1 MNVWR
6 PYPLVRLLFP
16 FLAGILSGIWMAG
29 QFTIPVWYSIGPPVL
44 AVIFYILPGSHHAYQ
59 YRGVFGMLV
68 FTIMFFIGF
77 QLVLFQHA
85 PNRSGFIGKNP
96 EGLFLAVVKEPPVLK
111 GDYYR
116 AVLGIDA
123 RSDGENWIRAAGQIQ
138 ASCRFSSRQSLLQY
152 GDAVLI
158 KGVLHPIE
166 SNANPHAFDYAAFLK
181 SRGITHQ
188 ALFSPYQWKVIAV
201 PEFYKMQRFAYVF
214 RDKLMQIFQ
223 DQNITGREFGV
234 ASALLLGYTNG
245 IDPDLRREYSSTGAM
260 HILSVSGM
268 HVGIIYLFLE
278 FLLSFMGKR
287 RRTRMLK
294 TVILMTFIWFYALLT
309 GLSPS
314 VIRASTMLSF
324 IILGRSLDRS
334 PDMYNILS
342 ASLILILTTNPFL
355 IIDIGFQL
363 SYLAVLGIVIFYKP
377 IYELILSPIW
387 IVDKIWSIVACS
399 LAATISTLPLTL
411 FTFHQF
417 PNYFILTNIAVVPL
431 SSVII
436 YSGILALAVSPVYVL
451 SQLAGTVFDWMI
463 WLLNL
468 IIHTIDEMPFSTM
481 KGIYITP
488 IQMLLL
494 YLLLALVF
502 LFLSRKRQVY
512 IWLLFATS
520 IALQSSFLANKIN
533 RLSQLSLIVYNFS
546 DCLAIDLL
554 AQDRAYLYYREKRDE
569 EGLSAHAS
577 EIVRNAGYAR
587 GVKRREFYRAA
598 NGVVTTPQLLI
609 AEDLQRDR
617 SSCFIQFRDLK
628 IAVLRQPVVP
638 KMKREIALDYLILS
652 GNPYVTIREVCRVFR
667 VKQII
672 IDGTNDGWRARR
684 WLREAQE
691 AGISCHAVSQN
702 GAFVKDF

>member
-16 FLAGILSGIWMAG
+16 FLAGILSGIGLAG
-29 QFTIPVWYSIGPPVL
+29 HFIIPVWFSIGFPAL
-44 AVIFYILPGSHHAYQ
+44 AVIFYALPGSHHAYR

-68 FTIMFFIGF
+68 FGIIFFIGF
-77 QLVLFQHA
+77 QLVFFQHA
-85 PNRSGFIGKNP
+85 PNRSGFIGRNP

-116 AVLGIDA
+116 AVLEIDA
-123 RSDGENWIRAAGQIQ
+123 RSDGENWSRAAGRIL
-138 ASCRFSSRQSLLQY
+138 ASCRISSWQTLLQY

-166 SNANPHAFDYAAFLK
+166 SNANPHAFDYASFLK
-181 SRGITHQ
+181 SKGITHQ
-188 ALFSPYQWKVIAV
+188 ALLSPHQWRVIAV
-201 PEFYKMQRFAYVF
+201 PEVYKMQRFAYVF
-214 RDKLMQIFQ
+214 RDKLMQIFRE
-223 DQNITGREFGV
+223 QNITGREFGV

-245 IDPDLRREYSSTGAM
+245 IDPDLRREYSATGAM

-387 IVDKIWSIVACS
+387 IADKIWSIVACS

-436 YSGILALAVSPVYVL
+436 YSGILALVVSPVYVL
-451 SQLAGTVFDWMI
+451 SQLAGTVFNWMI

-468 IIHTIDEMPFSTM
+468 IIHTIDEMPFSTTT
-481 KGIYITP
+481 GIFITP
-488 IQMLLL
+488 FQMLLL
-494 YLLLALVF
+494 YLLIVLIF

-512 IWLLFATS
+512 IWLLFS
-520 IALQSSFLANKIN
+520 VLIALQCSFLVDKIN
-533 RLSQLSLIVYNFS
+533 RLSQFSLIVYNFPG
-546 DCLAIDLL
+546 CLAIDLL
-554 AQDRAYLYYREKRDE
+554 AQDRAYLYYREKKDE
-569 EGLSAHAS
+569 DGLSAYAS

-587 GVKRREFYRAA
+587 GVKRREFFRAA
-598 NGVVTTPQLLI
+598 DGVVTALPILI
-609 AEDLQRDR
+609 TEDRHRDR
-617 SSCFIQFRDLK
+617 SNCFIQFMELK
-628 IAVLRQPVVP
+628 IAVLRQPVSP
-638 KMKREIALDYLILS
+638 KMKREIALDYLIIS
-652 GNPYVTIREVCRVFR
+652 GNPFVTIREICRVFH